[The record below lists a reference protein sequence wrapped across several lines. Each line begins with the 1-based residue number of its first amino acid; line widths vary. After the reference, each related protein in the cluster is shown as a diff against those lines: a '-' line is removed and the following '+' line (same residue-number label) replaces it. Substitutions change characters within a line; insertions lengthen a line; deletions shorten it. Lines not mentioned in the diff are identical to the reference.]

1 MAYEARPGDGT
12 LFKNEKKDSEK
23 HPDYKGSLIC
33 PVCQA
38 ALWLSSWIK
47 KAANKP
53 AFMSISAQPKDKD
66 AKPATQ
72 TYASDP
78 PSDEMP
84 F

>member
-1 MAYEARPGDGT
+1 MAYESKPGDGA
-12 LFKNEKKDSEK
+12 LFKNDRKEKET

-33 PVCQA
+33 PVCNA

-53 AFMSISAQPKDKD
+53 TFMSISAQPKDKD
-66 AKPATQ
+66 AKPPAATYQ
-72 TYASDP
+72 QPSGDSDV
-78 PSDEMP
+78 P